1 MTKGRGKDDAGAR
14 PSRPATTRV
23 TEPRLTV
30 VEGTETA
37 DTTAL
42 DEALEILVTWAVR
55 AHRAQQGRCLAIDDS
70 VTCDRYRA
78 CKDSN

>member
-1 MTKGRGKDDAGAR
+1 MKAGRGKDDPGAR

-37 DTTAL
+37 DPAAL
-42 DEALEILVTWAVR
+42 DEALGLLVTWAIR
-55 AHRAQQGRCLAIDDS
+55 AHEARQGRCPAADDS
-70 VTCDRYRA
+70 VTCDIDRV
-78 CKDSN
+78 CEGSN

>member
-1 MTKGRGKDDAGAR
+1 MKAGRAKDDAGER

-30 VEGTETA
+30 VEGTEAA
-37 DTTAL
+37 DPAAL
-42 DEALEILVTWAVR
+42 DDALELLVTWAIR
-55 AHRAQQGRCLAIDDS
+55 AHKARKRRCPAADNS